1 MNAAIAQVEQATGLD
16 LVYVGPTSDGLDFAP
31 PAGADAVIGFS
42 DQTATPELAGGVI
55 GIGGGNYNP
64 ATRRVTTG
72 FALADVDGIA
82 SPEKLRATFMHEIAH
97 MVGLDHVSDPGQLM
111 YFAVTPNST
120 YGGGDL
126 RGLWFVGA
134 AQGCL
139 AADTARAADAVP
151 NSDHPN
157 ANRPTGDTVLVV
169 AID

>member
-16 LVYVGPTSDGLDFAP
+16 MVYVGPTSDGLDFAP

-42 DQTATPELAGGVI
+42 DQTATPNMAGGVI

-64 ATRRVTTG
+64 GTGRVTSG
-72 FALADVDGIA
+72 FALADVDGIV

-97 MVGLDHVSDPGQLM
+97 MVGLDHVDDPAQLM
-111 YFAVTPNST
+111 YRLATPNST

-134 AQGCL
+134 AQGCA
-139 AADTARAADAVP
+139 AADQFRASDLVP
-151 NSDHPN
+151 NADHPITR
-157 ANRPTGDTVLVV
+157 APDGDTVLVV